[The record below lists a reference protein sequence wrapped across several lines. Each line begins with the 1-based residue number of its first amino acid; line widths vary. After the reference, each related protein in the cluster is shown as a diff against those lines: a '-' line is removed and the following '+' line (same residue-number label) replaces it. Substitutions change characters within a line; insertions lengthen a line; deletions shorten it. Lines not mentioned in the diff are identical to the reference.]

1 MKKLIKVVVVLIMV
15 GVLALGGVGFYLVK
29 NINNLAKRGIE
40 SGGQYALGVTT
51 TVESV
56 SLHPLLGEL
65 ELEKLRVAN
74 PAGFNSPHF
83 LQLGEGELGV
93 SLGSLRSDVIEVPVL
108 RLTGIDVNLER
119 RDGKANYKAIMESL
133 SKLKGSSSPSAQPGK
148 EKRFVIN
155 QLDIEKVNVHLD
167 MLGGSNPVGQFVGG
181 ATKINVPIEKIQLTN
196 VGKTGTGIKGTGVT
210 GEELASIVIQAV
222 LNAAAENGGGI
233 IPGDILGDLKGSLAS
248 LDGLKDIQASVTAK
262 AGEAAKQIG
271 AEAQKAIDQ
280 AGEKAQ
286 KAIDDAAKKIGDG
299 IGNLLPGQKKEEK
312 KPEPKK

>member
-1 MKKLIKVVVVLIMV
+1 MKKILKVVVVLVMI
-15 GVLALGGVGFYLVK
+15 GVISLAGAGWYVVK

-40 SGGQYALGVTT
+40 AGGQYALGVAT

-65 ELEKLRVAN
+65 ELERLRVAN
-74 PAGFNSPHF
+74 PAGFSTPHF
-83 LQLGEGELGV
+83 LQLGEGELDV

-119 RDGKANYKAIMESL
+119 KDGKTNYKAIMESL
-133 SKLKGSSSPSAQPGK
+133 SKLKGSSSPSAQPGT
-148 EKRFVIN
+148 EKRFIVN

-167 MLGGSNPVGQFVGG
+167 MLGGAGAVGQIVGG
-181 ATKINVPIEKIQLTN
+181 AAKVNVPIEKIQLTN

-222 LNAAAENGGGI
+222 LNAAAENGGGL
-233 IPGDILGDLKGSLAS
+233 IPADILGDLKGSLAS

-262 AGEAAKQIG
+262 VGEAATKMG

-286 KAIDDAAKKIGDG
+286 KAIDDAAKKLGDG
-299 IGNLLPGQKKEEK
+299 IGNLLPGQKKDEK

>member
-1 MKKLIKVVVVLIMV
+1 MKKLLKVVVVLVMIC
-15 GVLALGGVGFYLVK
+15 VLSLAGAGWYIVK

-40 SGGQYALGVTT
+40 AGGQYALGVTT
-51 TVESV
+51 TVDGV
-56 SLHPLLGEL
+56 SLHPLRGEL
-65 ELEKLRVAN
+65 ELEKLKVAN
-74 PAGFNSPHF
+74 PAGFSSPHF
-83 LQLGEGELGV
+83 VQLGEGELDV
-93 SLGSLRSDVIEVPVL
+93 SLGSLRSDVIEVPLL

-119 RDGKANYKAIMESL
+119 KDGKANYTAIMESL
-133 SKLKGSSSPSAQPGK
+133 SKLKGSSSPSAQPGN
-148 EKRFVIN
+148 EKRFIIN
-155 QLDIEKVNVHLD
+155 QLDIEKVNVHVD
-167 MLGGSNPVGQFVGG
+167 MLGGAGAVGQIVGG
-181 ATKINVPIEKIQLTN
+181 ATKVNVPIEKIQLTN

-222 LNAAAENGGGI
+222 LNAAAENGGGL
-233 IPGDILGDLKGSLAS
+233 IPSDILGDLKGSLAS

-262 AGEAAKQIG
+262 AGDAAKKMG

-299 IGNLLPGQKKEEK
+299 LGNLIPGQK